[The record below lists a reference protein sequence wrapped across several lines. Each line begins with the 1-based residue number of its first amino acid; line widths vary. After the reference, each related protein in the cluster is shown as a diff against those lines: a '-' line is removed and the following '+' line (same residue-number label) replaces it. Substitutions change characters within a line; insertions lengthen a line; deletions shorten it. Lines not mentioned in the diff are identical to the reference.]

1 MQSSKDMGRMVIMP
15 RHDKKLKITS
25 SSTGVKVLR
34 DEVLYPLIG
43 EPGGIDYG
51 ARQFIFASR
60 SGSHKQ
66 KSKDLIAL
74 LKDQCARVFVSRYN
88 SSNAD
93 NLDGLLKDYANE
105 MPFIRVIIH
114 RALRSKVTR
123 LYKLQFDSTTS
134 TNHD

>member
-1 MQSSKDMGRMVIMP
+1 MMP

-43 EPGGIDYG
+43 ESGGINHG
-51 ARQFIFASR
+51 ARHFIFASR

-66 KSKDLIAL
+66 KSKNLIAL
-74 LKDQCARVFVSRYN
+74 LKDQCARVLVSRYN
-88 SSNAD
+88 ISNAN
-93 NLDGLLKDYANE
+93 NLDGLLKDYGNE
-105 MPFIRVIIH
+105 MPSIRVIIH
-114 RALRSKVTR
+114 RALLSKVTR
-123 LYKLQFDSTTS
+123 LYKLQFDSTTG